1 MNTITVAEVNA
12 DVSMLMGSFNTEARA
27 IPSSASLFKVSAVV
41 PSIAVLLSILSN
53 VLGYISLYKGESSL
67 SGFYDD
73 FLSDGWAVIVPT
85 VIVGL
90 LFSFMTYNNL
100 MMYMA
105 VPDTARRRSVILSH
119 LKKIVKRTVKLF
131 LALMIIATVF
141 SSMINW
147 LAFAIPLLL
156 FILLFAVNLVVG
168 AEINRLGAGIALE
181 KISKLINKI

>member
-1 MNTITVAEVNA
+1 MNTITVADVNA
-12 DVSMLMGSFNTEARA
+12 DVSMLMGSFSEEARV
-27 IPSSASLFKVSAVV
+27 IPSSAALFKISTAV
-41 PSIAVLLSILSN
+41 PLIAFVLSIFSDII
-53 VLGYISLYKGESSL
+53 GYISLDRSESSL
-67 SGFYDD
+67 NGLYNY
-73 FLSDGWAVIVPT
+73 FLSDGWAVLVPT
-85 VIVGL
+85 AIIGL
-90 LFSFMTYNNL
+90 LFTFMTYNNL

-105 VPDTARRRSVILSH
+105 VPEAARRQSVILSH

-141 SSMINW
+141 SSVINW